1 MATTVDMIN
10 LKLII
15 DVNNQ
20 KVLFAEAGKDFVELL
35 SSTLQYFPFSSDFS
49 VGSLGKLSKSL
60 ENLDDRYTKP
70 PSQVPDI
77 TCAFA
82 CREFD
87 HPYVADIPDVLCPS
101 CGDPMTYTLYFFSY
115 YTSGVGYKQED
126 IIFMIMDNLEVNPM
140 LTISNIIAE
149 LNQLNGGVE
158 EKTVHLGTS
167 QVWLLAMCMHVLT
180 LFGALSICLVF
191 LVFEYLLINFYFL
204 GIGLAESFFGINYSS
219 DGYIS

>member
-1 MATTVDMIN
+1 
-10 LKLII
+10 
-15 DVNNQ
+15 
-20 KVLFAEAGKDFVELL
+20 
-35 SSTLQYFPFSSDFS
+35 
-49 VGSLGKLSKSL
+49 
-60 ENLDDRYTKP
+60 
-70 PSQVPDI
+70 
-77 TCAFA
+77 
-82 CREFD
+82 
-87 HPYVADIPDVLCPS
+87 
-101 CGDPMTYTLYFFSY
+101 MTYTLYFFSY
-115 YTSGVGYKQED
+115 YTSGVGYKLQED
-126 IIFMIMDNLEVNPM
+126 VIFMIMDNLEVKPM

-191 LVFEYLLINFYFL
+191 AYLLINFYFL